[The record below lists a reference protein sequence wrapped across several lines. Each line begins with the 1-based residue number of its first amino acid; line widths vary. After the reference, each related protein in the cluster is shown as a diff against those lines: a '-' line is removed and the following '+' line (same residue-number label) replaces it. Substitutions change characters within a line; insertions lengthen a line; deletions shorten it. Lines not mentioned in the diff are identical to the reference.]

1 LILSTLQMKQLD
13 RALSIMLGALL
24 LLPAAAKAEI
34 KPHNA
39 PNDSVPLLTLE
50 LFEEANW
57 GACRIECARETS
69 KTPTAKIQL
78 LYAVCGLRLGLDAK
92 PELQSLCSAPETPL
106 DVLAM
111 AHYELGRAEW
121 ITGHSSKA
129 FSHLHAAFK
138 QTQSTDLHRRAGC
151 SLAILLEEAPTLAD
165 DTPGLRLLL
174 ATCSKQWDR
183 KLVRECSLPYPKKAG
198 IMTAPARG
206 LISFY
211 QNQIGPAIGARC
223 SLHPSCSRYASQ
235 ALKKHGVIGIGMIGD
250 RFIREP
256 SVVGAR
262 KKPIM
267 IHEHRKYRDPLSDHD
282 RWLTQ

>member
-1 LILSTLQMKQLD
+1 
-13 RALSIMLGALL
+13 MLGALL
-24 LLPAAAKAEI
+24 LLPTHIKAETTPI
-34 KPHNA
+34 HCEKE
-39 PNDSVPLLTLE
+39 STTPLILE
-50 LFEEANW
+50 LFEEADW

-69 KTPTAKIQL
+69 KTPNATIQL

-92 PELQSLCSAPETPL
+92 PELQSLCSTPETPL

-138 QTQSTDLHRRAGC
+138 QPQSTDLHRRAGC
-151 SLAILLEEAPTLAD
+151 SLAILLEEVPTLAD

-174 ATCSKQWDR
+174 ATCRKQWDH
-183 KLVRECSLPYPKKAG
+183 KLVRECSLPSPKKAG
-198 IMTAPARG
+198 IMTAPARW

-262 KKPIM
+262 KNPIM
-267 IHEHRKYRDPLSDHD
+267 IHEHRKYQDPLSDHD
-282 RWLTQ
+282 RWLK